1 MGGGQVMFETRIT
14 RMLGIKYPIV
24 GGTMA
29 SISNADFVA
38 AMSNAGGIGV
48 LASIMY
54 QSEEEFAAAIDRVR
68 ELSDKPFAVNLNF
81 FPAQFPVSQEEYT
94 EIMAEKGVK
103 VVETSG
109 HVAPPVELCG
119 RFKEAGMIWIH
130 KCAGLRYALK
140 AQALGAD
147 IVTVVGYE
155 TGGATGRFDIGS
167 LALIP
172 TVTKSVQI
180 PVIGGGG
187 VSDGRGFVAVLA
199 LGAEG
204 VIMGTRLLAT
214 QECPIHENLKQA
226 LVNATE
232 LDTMIV
238 MRAVGPHRVWAN
250 AAAIKCAEIEA
261 AGASFEEILQIVSGD
276 NSRKLYNEGEL
287 DRGIVPCGQGI
298 GQVHDMPTVK
308 DLFDRIIAQAADVV
322 NGLARS

>member
-1 MGGGQVMFETRIT
+1 MFQTRIT
-14 RMLGIKYPIV
+14 KMLGIKYPIV

-38 AMSNAGGIGV
+38 SISNAGEIGV

-54 QSEEEFAAAIDRVR
+54 QTEEEFAAAIDRIR
-68 ELSDKPFAVNLNF
+68 DLSHKPFAVNLNF
-81 FPAQFPVSQEEYT
+81 FPAQFPVSQEKYT

-109 HVAPPVELCG
+109 HVAPPVELCR
-119 RFKEAGMIWIH
+119 RFKEAGMLWIH

-167 LALIP
+167 LVLIP

-187 VSDGRGFVAVLA
+187 VSDGHGFAAILA

-214 QECPIHENLKQA
+214 QECPTHENLKKA

-238 MRAVGPHRVWAN
+238 MRSVGSHRVWAN
-250 AAAIKCAEIEA
+250 AAATHCAEIEA

-276 NSRKLYNEGEL
+276 NSRRVYNEGDL
-287 DRGIVPCGQGI
+287 DCGIVPCGQGI
-298 GQVHDMPTVK
+298 DQVHDIPTVK
-308 DLFDRIIAQAADVV
+308 DLFDRIIAQAAQVV
-322 NGLARS
+322 KGLARS

>member
-1 MGGGQVMFETRIT
+1 MFETRIT
-14 RMLGIKYPIV
+14 KMLGIKYPIV

-38 AMSNAGGIGV
+38 AISNAGGIGV

-54 QSEEEFAAAIDRVR
+54 QTGEEFAAAIDRIR

-109 HVAPPVELCG
+109 HVAPPVELCR

-167 LALIP
+167 LVLIP

-187 VSDGRGFVAVLA
+187 VSDGHGFAAVLA

-204 VIMGTRLLAT
+204 VIMGTRLMAT
-214 QECPIHENLKQA
+214 QECPIHKNLKKA
-226 LVNATE
+226 LIKATE
-232 LDTMIV
+232 LNTMIV
-238 MRAVGPHRVWAN
+238 MRSVAPHRVWAN
-250 AAAIKCAEIEA
+250 AAATQCAEMEA
-261 AGASFEEILQIVSGD
+261 AGASLEEILKLVSGD
-276 NSRKLYNEGEL
+276 NSRKVYYEGDL
-287 DRGIVPCGQGI
+287 GRGIVPCGQGI
-298 GQVHDMPTVK
+298 GQVHDIPTVK
-308 DLFDRIIAQAADVV
+308 DLFDRIIAQAAQVV
-322 NGLARS
+322 KGLAGS